1 MQASRL
7 GSDPSVAR
15 RLIGRRRLHATF
27 ATYADAAGVV
37 FDPMFVSALRRQLA
51 AISITVTVIPVPQT
65 DSPAQRSLL
74 LAGADITRVGG
85 NASEARDPV
94 EYLRSLPYLP
104 AVERAELERIAN
116 LPPPRREAS
125 AAPIAAHLARNAFVV
140 GVADL
145 ATPELVSARLG
156 CVIDHPEY
164 PGLDLAAL
172 CLPGTRG

>member
-1 MQASRL
+1 
-7 GSDPSVAR
+7 
-15 RLIGRRRLHATF
+15 
-27 ATYADAAGVV
+27 
-37 FDPMFVSALRRQLA
+37 MFVSALRRQLA

-74 LAGADITRVGG
+74 LAGADIARVGG
-85 NASEARDPV
+85 NASETRDPV
-94 EYLRSLPYLP
+94 EYLCSLPYIP

-116 LPPPRREAS
+116 LPSPGREA
-125 AAPIAAHLARNAFVV
+125 AVAPIAAQLERNAFVV

-145 ATPELVSARLG
+145 ATPELMSARLG

>member
-1 MQASRL
+1 MAD
-7 GSDPSVAR
+7 GDV
-15 RLIGRRRLHATF
+15 HATF
-27 ATYADAAGVV
+27 AAYADAAGVV
-37 FDPMFVSALRRQLA
+37 FDPMFVSALRRQFA
-51 AISITVTVIPVPQT
+51 AINITVTVIPVPQT

-74 LAGADITRVGG
+74 LARADIARVGG
-85 NASEARDPV
+85 NASETRDPV

-104 AVERAELERIAN
+104 AAERTELERIAN
-116 LPPPRREAS
+116 LTSPRREAA
-125 AAPIAAHLARNAFVV
+125 AAPVAARLERNALVV

-145 ATPELVSARLG
+145 ATPELVSTRLG